1 MSWNSKKQAYVSLST
16 TKAEYIA
23 GWCYAQILWLKQQL
37 SDFGL
42 HLEHNPLRCDNTNA
56 ISLTKN
62 PIMHSRKK
70 HIEIRHNFIRD
81 HIHKGDGDIEFVDTK
96 S

>member
-1 MSWNSKKQAYVSLST
+1 MAEV
-16 TKAEYIA
+16 EYIIA
-23 GWCYAQILWLKQQL
+23 RSCWAQILWLKQQL
-37 SDFGL
+37 SNFGL
-42 HLEHNPLRCDNTNA
+42 HLEHIHLRYDNNSA

-62 PIMHSRKK
+62 PIMHSRIK